1 MQFAKT
7 YVKFNID
14 KSYNIKRADIRL
26 NRRARFILQKGFAFI
41 KNKIEKN
48 IYVFIFGCVFLIL
61 GIGLGITYVLKSYG
75 YYGYYDNIYRIYGE
89 WFSYYYSPFRLL
101 VKRLFFNCIYIII
114 FMLLSTKKFL
124 LPVSYFLLIYR
135 GFVLGIGIIVF
146 YNVYS
151 ISGIITIIVVLVPQ
165 SLAISL
171 SCIITI
177 SSLFDCEIKDN
188 LLTVG
193 VYTYLICV
201 AVAIYEFVVLT
212 LFLRPTLF
220 YF

>member
-1 MQFAKT
+1 
-7 YVKFNID
+7 
-14 KSYNIKRADIRL
+14 
-26 NRRARFILQKGFAFI
+26 
-41 KNKIEKN
+41 
-48 IYVFIFGCVFLIL
+48 
-61 GIGLGITYVLKSYG
+61 
-75 YYGYYDNIYRIYGE
+75 
-89 WFSYYYSPFRLL
+89 
-101 VKRLFFNCIYIII
+101 
-114 FMLLSTKKFL
+114 MLLSTKKFL